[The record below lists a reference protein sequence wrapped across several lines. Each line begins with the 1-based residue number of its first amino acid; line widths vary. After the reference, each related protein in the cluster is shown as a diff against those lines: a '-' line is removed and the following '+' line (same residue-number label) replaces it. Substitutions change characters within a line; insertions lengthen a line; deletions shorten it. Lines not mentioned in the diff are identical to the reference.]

1 MVKENKKIS
10 SELKDKIISRLQTIL
25 HNEFHGEKA
34 RIKHGY
40 DRLNCACPYCGDSA
54 DNVYKKRGNVY
65 WKTLMYH
72 CYNCGKH
79 TNVINLLDDYKTG
92 LNNVK
97 EVSTVLDFIKENR
110 VEVKSAEYLQIGVF
124 QSLSDLA
131 IDRKEFAD
139 TLSLSEIIPNTTAH
153 KFVKGK
159 FLLQRSKHFLYS
171 EKTGQLYILNLTK
184 EDKIIGY
191 QIRNFEKG
199 KAKYVSYTL
208 EKMYSELGKQIP
220 NIDGIEKVNS
230 LSIYFNIMIVD
241 LSRNFTIFEGPTDAL
256 LYPKNSLALSGINKN
271 SDMFDQIPTARYFF
285 DNDAI
290 GRRTMEAKL
299 EKKKSVF
306 MWKKFIKD
314 HKLDR
319 RIKDFNDLIRH
330 CYFHKNSA
338 YKNIDKYFTT
348 SPYDI
353 LNI

>member
-1 MVKENKKIS
+1 MVKENKNIS
-10 SELKDKIISRLQTIL
+10 GELKDKIISKLQAIL
-25 HNEFHGEKA
+25 SNEFHGEKT

-40 DRLNCACPYCGDSA
+40 DRLNCACPYCGDSV
-54 DNVYKKRGNVY
+54 DNHYKKRGNVY

-79 TNVINLLDDYKTG
+79 TNVVKLLDDYKRG
-92 LNNVK
+92 LTKASEITNA
-97 EVSTVLDFIKENR
+97 LDFIKQNK
-110 VEVKSAEYLQIGVF
+110 VEVKSAEYLQLGVF
-124 QSLSDLA
+124 Q
-131 IDRKEFAD
+131 
-139 TLSLSEIIPNTTAH
+139 TLSELSIEKDEFKKILHLSEIRPGTTAH
-153 KFVKGK
+153 TFIKNK
-159 FLLQRSKHFLYS
+159 FLLSRLKHFLYS

-184 EDKIIGY
+184 ENKIIGY
-191 QIRNFEKG
+191 QIRNFGKG
-199 KAKYVSYTL
+199 KSKYVSYTT
-208 EKMYSELGKQIP
+208 EKMYSELGKKMP
-220 NIDGIEKVNS
+220 DNEGMEKVNS

-256 LYPKNSLALSGINKN
+256 LYPHNSLALSGINKN
-271 SDMFDQIPTARYFF
+271 SDMFDEIPTARYFF

-290 GRRTMEAKL
+290 GRKTMEAKL
-299 EKKKSVF
+299 ENKKAVF

-319 RIKDFNDLIRH
+319 RLKDFNDLICH